1 MCYPTAMQTG
11 NRRNQ
16 RLPELYHNLITLPGK
31 KTPTEN
37 TRTESSFQEVRKNVK
52 IYLLKTSG
60 CQSFSILLG
69 VGVEWGW
76 GSFAM
81 ELEFQFNILVSQ
93 SSYVVPSVRP
103 HGQKGQ
109 FYYAFPT
116 TMWTHLTQNK
126 DLLSQYISFNIC
138 TPWDAICDNTSTA
151 TCFGTQVSSSWSH
164 NNSV

>member
-1 MCYPTAMQTG
+1 MQTG

-93 SSYVVPSVRP
+93 SSYVVPSVSP

-116 TMWTHLTQNK
+116 TM
-126 DLLSQYISFNIC
+126 
-138 TPWDAICDNTSTA
+138 
-151 TCFGTQVSSSWSH
+151 
-164 NNSV
+164 